1 MKHCRVYIIIYHR
14 LRGLLCARAHFFV
27 FKEKFM
33 KSRGMK
39 PIAVAAAAFFF
50 VVALVWSVG
59 EDAGSRVALI
69 AIGWVLVA
77 FGALKLVA
85 LFAPM
90 NKKYSAAFI
99 VLSCAA
105 DMALIAAALTLF
117 FTQIGFGP
125 AVENGG
131 LFSDI
136 FMVAV
141 FVCLALAEAASVT
154 CNLVDKIDRF
164 GDEE

>member
-1 MKHCRVYIIIYHR
+1 
-14 LRGLLCARAHFFV
+14 
-27 FKEKFM
+27 M

-59 EDAGSRVALI
+59 EDAGNRVALI

-90 NKKYSAAFI
+90 NKNIPRRS
-99 VLSCAA
+99 
-105 DMALIAAALTLF
+105 
-117 FTQIGFGP
+117 
-125 AVENGG
+125 
-131 LFSDI
+131 
-136 FMVAV
+136 
-141 FVCLALAEAASVT
+141 
-154 CNLVDKIDRF
+154 
-164 GDEE
+164 